1 MTGHGTGWR
10 VRLLSVLVVSAVAA
24 CSSAPPLVAATQ
36 PSATTTPASLTA
48 PPAPATQAPPA
59 ATEAPANGTQVPL
72 ATADEPAAASP
83 GPAAAASALA
93 IGTQAPIAATLAS
106 AGSRATTGAAEA
118 PCLAGLAA
126 GAGSFLATD
135 GRRFTCRSR
144 PVPLSGFTMYPGIIG
159 GAAAWHTTTFRSY
172 IDAMLDLGAR
182 AGLNLVR
189 PTDEWD
195 SRTANQDWADPV
207 VWQNLDYLVQAAR
220 ARHMFVVM
228 DLSAM
233 RWVLVSQGR
242 DPFDPEAWRPFIAFA
257 TARYAKE
264 PGIAFYYIVGEPT
277 APRSPSD
284 LDRLTTFY
292 RSTLAMVH
300 AGDPNHLVT
309 LGAFNHMED
318 ETPALP
324 WWQTLYA
331 LPGNDI
337 VGFKTYSR
345 HDLDLM
351 PAIAAYARSIHK
363 PLFDGEFGMPQGSG
377 DGAAMPGVIYN
388 GLATG
393 RASFFADVYQAGAA
407 GGVAAYVFWNLGCRL
422 GASRYEVSPATPAVW
437 SVITSHAP
445 LAPALGSPGTC

>member
-1 MTGHGTGWR
+1 MKRPASRWGI
-10 VRLLSVLVVSAVAA
+10 RLISALLVPVLAA
-24 CSSAPPLVAATQ
+24 CS
-36 PSATTTPASLTA
+36 
-48 PPAPATQAPPA
+48 PA
-59 ATEAPANGTQVPL
+59 APSVGPAQPPVARTEVSL
-72 ATADEPAAASP
+72 AAPAAA
-83 GPAAAASALA
+83 
-93 IGTQAPIAATLAS
+93 GTQEPGGATLAS
-106 AGSRATTGAAEA
+106 TGMRAATAAAEA
-118 PCLAGLAA
+118 PCLAGPTS
-126 GAGSFLATD
+126 GGGSFLATD
-135 GRRFTCRSR
+135 GSRFVCGSR

-159 GAAAWHTTTFRSY
+159 GAAAWHRASFRSY

-195 SRTANQDWADPV
+195 SRTAGQDWADPV
-207 VWQNLDYLVQAAR
+207 VWQNLDYLVRAAG

-233 RWVLVSQGR
+233 RWLLVSQGR
-242 DPFDPEAWRPFIAFA
+242 DPFDPEAWRPFIAFV
-257 TARYAKE
+257 TARYAND
-264 PGIAFYYIVGEPT
+264 PAVAFYYIVGEPT
-277 APRSPSD
+277 PPRSASD

-331 LPGNDI
+331 LPGNDM

-351 PAIAAYARSIHK
+351 PTIAAYARSIHK

-377 DGAAMPGVIYN
+377 DGAATPGVVYN

-393 RASFFADVYQAGAA
+393 RARFFGDVYAAGASA
-407 GGVAAYVFWNLGCRL
+407 GVAAFVFWNLGCRL
-422 GASRYEVSPATPAVW
+422 GAARFEVSPATPGAW
-437 SVITSHAP
+437 SVITAHAP
-445 LAPALGSPGTC
+445 LAPAAGSSGPC